1 MCEVTQPWLLALSGG
16 TLKSIA
22 FLSQKGGS
30 GKTTLAIHIATAAQQ
45 SGEHVLLVDTD
56 PQGSAAAWA
65 QARKEETPTVLKA
78 SASGLARLLDKAK
91 SEDRTL
97 AVIDTPPHAVPGVDL
112 IARTVDFLVIPCRPS
127 VLDLAAIGSSV
138 QLARASGKP
147 TVFVLNACDP
157 RAPEVEQSRKLLVRH
172 GFPVA
177 PVDVGHRRAFSRAL
191 ATGSAVTEF
200 DPKGKSAEEINALW
214 KWIHEHMEKK

>member
-1 MCEVTQPWLLALSGG
+1 VALR
-16 TLKSIA
+16 SIA

-30 GKTTLAIHIATAAQQ
+30 GKTTLAVHIAVAAQ
-45 SGEHVLLVDTD
+45 SAGEHVVLVDTD
-56 PQGSAAAWA
+56 PQFSASAWA
-65 QARKEETPTVLKA
+65 QARKEENPAVLKT

-157 RAPEVEQSRKLLVRH
+157 RAPEVEQSRKLLTKH

-214 KWIHEHMEKK
+214 KWIHTQMEKS